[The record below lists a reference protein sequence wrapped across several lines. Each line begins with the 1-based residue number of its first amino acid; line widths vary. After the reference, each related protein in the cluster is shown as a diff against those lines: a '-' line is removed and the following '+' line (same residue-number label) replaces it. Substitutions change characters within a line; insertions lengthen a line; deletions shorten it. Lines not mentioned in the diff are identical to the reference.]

1 MIVAAALMLTQ
12 AANVP
17 TPPETVEEERE
28 ILVIGRRS
36 SWWTGAWEQKDSV
49 TTCTT
54 RKSTGDAE
62 IDKIMCD
69 GLATCAPRYV
79 PEMKSLVEAR
89 KAAGVTVTR
98 ENVAKVVQPATTKI
112 MRCARSISRQPFLAL
127 IRARKAARK

>member
-1 MIVAAALMLTQ
+1 MIVAVALVLTQ
-12 AANVP
+12 TANVP
-17 TPPETVEEERE
+17 PPPATVEEERE

-36 SWWTGAWEQKDSV
+36 GWWTGAWEQKDGV

-54 RKSTGDAE
+54 KKSTGDAE

-69 GLATCAPRYV
+69 GLSTCSPRYL

-89 KAAGVTVTR
+89 QAAGVTVTR
-98 ENVAKVVQPATTKI
+98 ENVAKIVQPATTKI

-127 IRARKAARK
+127 IRARKAARI

>member
-17 TPPETVEEERE
+17 LPPATVEEERE

-36 SWWTGAWEQKDSV
+36 GWWTGAWEQKDGV

-54 RKSTGDAE
+54 KKSTGDTE
-62 IDKIMCD
+62 IDTIMCD
-69 GLATCAPRYV
+69 GLATCAPRYM

-89 KAAGVTVTR
+89 QTAGVTVTR
-98 ENVAKVVQPATTKI
+98 ENVAKIVQPATTKI